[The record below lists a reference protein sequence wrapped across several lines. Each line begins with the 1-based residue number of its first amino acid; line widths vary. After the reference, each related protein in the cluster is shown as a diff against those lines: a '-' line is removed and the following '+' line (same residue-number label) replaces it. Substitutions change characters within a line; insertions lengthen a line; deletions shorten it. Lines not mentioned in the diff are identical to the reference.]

1 MKPKI
6 IIAVILILLYLP
18 LINFISYIMEIQIL
32 QNNETLSALES
43 GKDQAVGLGDSVTI
57 GVKRNKLY
65 GNIIGPDDDTTLNLF
80 NFIKV
85 PMRRNGIN
93 YKWIHISFLTSLIL
107 TLIILTIVEGR
118 WKRNEVVL

>member
-65 GNIIGPDDDTTLNLF
+65 GNII
-80 NFIKV
+80 
-85 PMRRNGIN
+85 
-93 YKWIHISFLTSLIL
+93 IL
-107 TLIILTIVEGR
+107 
-118 WKRNEVVL
+118 